1 MYSTQAKWLKNK
13 NFTGQR
19 TKSGLDLG
27 EKGKVYILN
36 VNGNA
41 GKKPSFPKR
50 MQLCLQR
57 Q

>member
-1 MYSTQAKWLKNK
+1 MCSTHPKWLKNK
-13 NFTGQR
+13 NLTGQR

-41 GKKPSFPKR
+41 GKKTR